1 MVKCSKCSKL
11 VSKKSPGLQCNK
23 CTKWSHGPCANLS
36 TEQLNVLFATESEWK
51 CQSCVGNAKQ
61 KRISFIMP
69 EAEEEENTDTEP
81 QPATSTQNIMS
92 EIRRE
97 VREVVRSELQT
108 VLQFYSDKIDEYETK
123 IKLYEN
129 QCTELKNT
137 CKNLALK
144 NDVLEQKVNS
154 IEQNMINH
162 CVEIIGIEENA
173 DVQTT
178 VNNICN
184 KIKRNQSDIIKAYRK
199 KASRPSGNN
208 KPSPI
213 IVSLAE
219 GCRDKWL
226 EAAKTTRISSKDLGM
241 QADSHVYIR
250 ESLTPNNAF
259 LLWKAKLA
267 LKQTEICQFVWCK
280 NGIVMA
286 RRIEKEKPYTIR
298 STKDIE
304 KIESDLKKNKKL
316 R

>member
-23 CTKWSHGPCANLS
+23 CTKWIHGPCADLS
-36 TEQLNVLFATESEWK
+36 AEQLTVLFATESEWK
-51 CQSCVGNAKQ
+51 CRSCVGNVKQ

-69 EAEEEENTDTEP
+69 EPEEEENTDTDP
-81 QPATSTQNIMS
+81 QPATSTKTIMS

-144 NDVLEQKVNS
+144 NDVLEQKVNY
-154 IEQNMINH
+154 IEQNMINN
-162 CVEIIGIEENA
+162 CVEIIGIDENA
-173 DVQTT
+173 DVQNT
-178 VNNICN
+178 VKSIST
-184 KIKRNQSDIIKAYRK
+184 KIKQNHSDIIKVYRK

-226 EAAKTTRISSKDLGM
+226 EAAKATRISSKDLGM
-241 QADSHVYIR
+241 QGDSQVYIR

-259 LLWKAKLA
+259 LLWKAKMA
-267 LKQTEICQFVWCK
+267 LRNTEICRFVWCK

-286 RRIEKEKPYTIR
+286 RRAEKEKPYAIR
-298 STKDIE
+298 SIKDIE
-304 KIESDLKKNKKL
+304 KLEHDLKK
-316 R
+316 